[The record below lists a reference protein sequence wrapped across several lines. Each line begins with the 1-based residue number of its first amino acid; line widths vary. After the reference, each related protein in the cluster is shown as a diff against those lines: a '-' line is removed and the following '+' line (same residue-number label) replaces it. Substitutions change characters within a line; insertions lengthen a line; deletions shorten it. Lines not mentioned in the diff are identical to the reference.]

1 MPLGAGAVRFGI
13 DIGGTFTD
21 LVAIQDGRVIGV
33 EKVLTT
39 PDDPSRAVAEGVR
52 VLLGRTVPSQ
62 VTEVV
67 HGTTLVPNAL
77 IERKGALT
85 ALLTTRGF
93 RDSLEM
99 RREHRY
105 DLYDLGLKLPEPL
118 VPRRR
123 RWEVSERIF
132 GDGTVDIEID
142 LAEVESLAARAL
154 DEGIEAIAI
163 CFLHSYRYASH
174 ERAAAELL
182 GRIAP
187 SIPVSISSDIV
198 PEIGEYVRTSTT
210 VANAYVQPMVGRYL
224 AAIEHDLESAGIS
237 APMHVML
244 SSGGLT
250 DVDSARHHPIR
261 MSESGPAAGVIAAAY
276 IGRRAG
282 HPDVLA
288 FDMGGTTAKACIIE
302 GGAPLIARQ
311 HEVARVDRFLK
322 ESGLPIRTSV
332 VDLIEIGAGGGS
344 IARVGDFGLPKV
356 GPQSAASVP
365 GPACYGRGGGEP
377 TVTDADLL
385 LGYLDAEFFL
395 GGAMRLDR
403 GEATTAMGVVAQ
415 KLQLS
420 AVETAAGIHR
430 VVNENMA
437 AAARMH
443 AIERGRD
450 LRGFTLVATGGAGP
464 VHAWGVAK
472 SLGVKQIIFPPSAG
486 VASAIGMLVAP
497 PAFDFSRSRPS
508 LLADVEWGEV
518 LAELDEMRAQ
528 GLQLL
533 TRVGV
538 AGDELRVVV
547 QADVRYQGQGEPTTV
562 DLGSELILSGAADH
576 VARSFETEY
585 AAVFGRLPEG
595 VEVEVLTWRLQMEG
609 PWQSVAARASSGVTG
624 KLKSRRP
631 IYSEEHR
638 DLVEADVIDRYA
650 LGPGDLVQGP
660 AVVEE
665 RESTVVI
672 GVGGVA
678 SVDPQLNLV
687 VSVR

>member
-1 MPLGAGAVRFGI
+1 MPLDAVRFGI

-21 LVAIQDGRVIGV
+21 LVAIKDGRVIGV
-33 EKVLTT
+33 EKILTT
-39 PDDPSRAVAEGVR
+39 PDDPAVAVAEGVR
-52 VLLGRTVPSQ
+52 ALLATIAPGE
-62 VTEVV
+62 VTEIV

-105 DLYDLGLKLPEPL
+105 DLYDLFLKLPEPL
-118 VPRRR
+118 VPRRH
-123 RWEVSERIF
+123 RWEVTERILA
-132 GDGTVDIEID
+132 DGTVDTEID
-142 LAEVESLAARAL
+142 LAEVESLAALAR
-154 DEGIEAIAI
+154 DTGIEAIAI
-163 CFLHSYRYASH
+163 SFLHSYRTAVH
-174 ERAAAELL
+174 EQAAAEVVR
-182 GRIAP
+182 RIAP
-187 SIPVSISSDIV
+187 SIPVSISSDVV

-224 AAIEHDLESAGIS
+224 AAIERDLQTVEIC

-244 SSGGLT
+244 SSGGLA

-288 FDMGGTTAKACIIE
+288 FDMGGTTAKACLIE
-302 GGAPLIARQ
+302 GGVPLIARQ

-344 IARVGDFGLPKV
+344 IARVGEFGLPKV

-365 GPACYGRGGGEP
+365 GPACYGRGGEEP

-385 LGYLDAEFFL
+385 LGYLNADFFL
-395 GGAMRLDR
+395 GGSMRLDR
-403 GEATTAMGVVAQ
+403 GLAETAVDGMARN
-415 KLQLS
+415 LQLS
-420 AVETAAGIHR
+420 AVDTAAGIHR

-450 LRGFTLVATGGAGP
+450 LRRFTLVATGGAGP

-472 SLGVKQIIFPPSAG
+472 SLGVTQMIFPPSAG

-497 PAFDFSRSRPS
+497 PVFDFSRSRPS
-508 LLADVEWGEV
+508 LLAEV
-518 LAELDEMRAQ
+518 DWKEVVAELNEMRAK
-528 GLQLL
+528 GMEHLA
-533 TRVGV
+533 RVGV
-538 AGDELRVVV
+538 ATDELRVGV
-547 QADVRYQGQGEPTTV
+547 QADLRYHGQGEPMTV
-562 DLGSELILSGAADH
+562 DLGSELRPDGAGDH
-576 VARSFETEY
+576 VLSSFERKY
-585 AAVFGRLPEG
+585 LAVFGRLPEG
-595 VEVEVLTWRLQMEG
+595 VEAEVLTWRLRVEG
-609 PWQSVAARASSGVTG
+609 PWQSVDAPASKGASQ
-624 KLKSRRP
+624 KSKGTRP
-631 IYSEEHR
+631 IYSEER
-638 DLVEADVIDRYA
+638 RGVVEADVIDRYA
-650 LGPGDLVQGP
+650 LLPGEVVRGP

-665 RESTVVI
+665 RESTAVI

-678 SVDPQLNLV
+678 TVLPDLDLLV
-687 VSVR
+687 HLRD

>member
-1 MPLGAGAVRFGI
+1 MPEGARAIRIGI

-21 LVAIQDGRVIGV
+21 LVAIRDGRVTGV

-39 PDDPSRAVAEGVR
+39 PDDPARAVADGVR
-52 VLLGRTVPSQ
+52 VLLGKTDPSQ

-77 IERKGALT
+77 IERKGAVT
-85 ALLTTRGF
+85 ALLATRGF

-105 DLYDLGLKLPEPL
+105 DLYDLALTLPEPL

-123 RWEVSERIF
+123 RWEVSERILA
-132 GDGTVDIEID
+132 DGTVDIEID
-142 LAEVESLAARAL
+142 LAEVRSLAARAL
-154 DEGIEAIAI
+154 EEGVEAIAI
-163 CFLHSYRYASH
+163 CFLHSYRYAAH

-182 GRIAP
+182 RRIAP
-187 SIPVSISSDIV
+187 SIPVSISSAVV
-198 PEIGEYVRTSTT
+198 PEIGEFVRTSTT
-210 VANAYVQPMVGRYL
+210 VANAYVQPLVSRYL
-224 AAIEHDLESAGIS
+224 AAIEQDLESAGIS

-250 DVDSARHHPIR
+250 DVASARQHPIR

-282 HPDVLA
+282 QPDVLA

-365 GPACYGRGGGEP
+365 GPACYGTGGAEP

-385 LGYLDAEFFL
+385 LGYLDADFFL
-395 GGAMRLDR
+395 GGTMRLDR
-403 GEATTAMGVVAQ
+403 GQAAAAVGVVADR
-415 KLQLS
+415 LQLGN
-420 AVETAAGIHR
+420 VETAAGIHR

-472 SLGVKQIIFPPSAG
+472 SLGVKQIIFPLSAG

-508 LLADVEWGEV
+508 LLTDVDWQEV
-518 LAELDEMRAQ
+518 LAELDEMRAH
-528 GLQLL
+528 GRELL
-533 TRVGV
+533 ARVGV
-538 AGDELRVVV
+538 AADGLRVAI
-547 QADVRYQGQGEPTTV
+547 QADVRYHGQGEPTTV
-562 DLGSELILSGAADH
+562 DLGSELRPARAAEQ
-576 VARSFETEY
+576 VVNSFETEY

-595 VEVEVLTWRLQMEG
+595 VAVEVLTWRLHIEG
-609 PWQSVAARASSGVTG
+609 PWQSVAARASSAGTA

-631 IYSEEHR
+631 IYSEERR

-650 LGPGDLVQGP
+650 LGPGDRVQGP

-678 SVDPQLNLV
+678 SVDRELNLV
-687 VSVR
+687 VSIR